1 MDQFEKF
8 ENQLLSSYI
17 TTLAEESRKI
27 CKELENK
34 NILNNNFIKIKNKNY
49 GDNILIFGTDLFDII
64 KAMSYLKYYLEKDIT
79 DEDFYIKCMKPNY
92 DITNFKQIKNNLN
105 SLSETREKQK
115 DKISKTRERQK
126 DKISEEIE
134 SQKDIK

>member
-1 MDQFEKF
+1 
-8 ENQLLSSYI
+8 
-17 TTLAEESRKI
+17 
-27 CKELENK
+27 
-34 NILNNNFIKIKNKNY
+34 
-49 GDNILIFGTDLFDII
+49 
-64 KAMSYLKYYLEKDIT
+64 MSYLKYYLEKDIT

>member
-1 MDQFEKF
+1 MDEFEKI
-8 ENQLLSSYI
+8 ENQLLSSYESI
-17 TTLAEESRKI
+17 LAEESRKI

-64 KAMSYLKYYLEKDIT
+64 KSMSYLKYYLEKDIT
-79 DEDFYIKCMKPNY
+79 DEDFYIKCRKLNY
-92 DITNFKQIKNNLN
+92 DITNFKCIKNNLN

>member
-1 MDQFEKF
+1 
-8 ENQLLSSYI
+8 
-17 TTLAEESRKI
+17 
-27 CKELENK
+27 
-34 NILNNNFIKIKNKNY
+34 
-49 GDNILIFGTDLFDII
+49 
-64 KAMSYLKYYLEKDIT
+64 
-79 DEDFYIKCMKPNY
+79 MKLNY
-92 DITNFKQIKNNLN
+92 DITNFKYIKNNLN